1 MVSIRV
7 RLDLIVGLGL
17 GMCRIFSRCVY
28 GEYAMNSA
36 ARGGVGVGD
45 VALSIV
51 KRYVR
56 VRRRFRNGDALPYNS
71 LHRRDVQ

>member
-1 MVSIRV
+1 
-7 RLDLIVGLGL
+7 
-17 GMCRIFSRCVY
+17 
-28 GEYAMNSA
+28 MNSA